1 MFSIG
6 DVVVYR
12 HHVCKIVK
20 IREKYFDNEDYFE
33 LHTLFEN
40 TLKLY
45 IAISKAEPP
54 TCRSVMRKEQ
64 ALELIDMLPFVEP
77 IDEEALAK
85 EASTT
90 SLVERRIK
98 EEYDRRL
105 KSCNPKDML
114 PILKS
119 VHEHVIEREEKG
131 RKITMTDKKYFDLVE
146 KMLCDELAVSL
157 DMDRDEAKEFMI
169 NRVKELEEK
178 ANA

>member
-1 MFSIG
+1 MFSVG
-6 DVVVYR
+6 DLVVYR

-54 TCRSVMRKEQ
+54 ACRSVMSKEQ
-64 ALELIDMLPFVEP
+64 ALALIDKIPLAEP
-77 IDEEALAK
+77 IDEEALAQDVG
-85 EASTT
+85 T
-90 SLVERRIK
+90 SALMERKIK
-98 EEYDRRL
+98 DEYDRRL
-105 KSCNPKDML
+105 KSVNLEDML

-119 VHEHVIEREEKG
+119 VHEHCIKREEMG

-146 KMLCDELAVSL
+146 RVLCDELAVAL
-157 DMDRDEAKEFMI
+157 DINRDEIKDYLAR
-169 NRVKELEEK
+169 RVQEIENKTL
-178 ANA
+178 